1 MNKNFTTVALVDD
14 HPIVAI
20 GVKGMLSKDESKQFV
35 HHAFCGEGI
44 LDYLSDR
51 SVNLLLLD
59 LNLPDYDCLDLIKA
73 VQKIAPSTKIVAY
86 TAYNDPN
93 LVKSVLQLGI
103 DGYLLKT
110 TSPDQFRTALREVMT
125 KNEVYTGEGVQING
139 SRRCK
144 KKKLKDDF
152 QKRLSLSN
160 REKEILELISQGHTS
175 STISKALF
183 ISKYTVETHRK
194 NILRKLNFNS
204 STELVKFA
212 VQQGL
217 V

>member
-14 HPIVAI
+14 HPIVAV
-20 GVKGMLSKDESKQFV
+20 GVKGMLSKDSRIQFV
-35 HHAFCGEGI
+35 HHAFCGEDI
-44 LDYLSDR
+44 LEYLSQYTVD
-51 SVNLLLLD
+51 LLLLD
-59 LNLPDYDCLDLIKA
+59 LNLPDFDFLDLIKA
-73 VQKIAPSTKIVAY
+73 VQNIVSSTKIIAY
-86 TAYNDPN
+86 TAYNDCQ
-93 LVKSVLQLGI
+93 LVKNVLQAGV

-110 TSPDQFRTALREVMT
+110 TAPDQFRKAINYVLTQKDVFI
-125 KNEVYTGEGVQING
+125 GEGVQING
-139 SRRCK
+139 SK
-144 KKKLKDDF
+144 ISNPKKLKDDF
-152 QKRLSLSN
+152 QKSLSLSK
-160 REKEILELISQGHTS
+160 REKEILELISQGYTS
-175 STISKALF
+175 STISQALF